1 MGMKDM
7 DPDCV
12 GPFGP
17 CKIVEQA
24 DRGSGSHG
32 IHCVGPSGPEQPR
45 MHVLRP
51 EQLVGQWPRGFLP

>member
-17 CKIVEQA
+17 CKIVEQE
-24 DRGSGSHG
+24 DRGSMSHG
-32 IHCVGPSGPEQPR
+32 IHCVGPPGLSSQECVPSG
-45 MHVLRP
+45 LSS
-51 EQLVGQWPRGFLP
+51 